1 MSSRV
6 SLLTSLVIVIIVFG
20 TVGGILLIS
29 NPFEPNS
36 VVLVGLAP
44 GRGDLSVTDQAWEG
58 MLEIAGDIALDIEV
72 PDEFPETIAEARVL
86 LEGYAATGRYELII
100 VLGGDL
106 VPTLEEVADA
116 FPAQRF
122 ALVGGHAIG
131 DNIVSATFAIEEA
144 AFLGGVLAAF
154 LAADDEDRKNIGIIQ
169 AFDDD
174 PDIGAMVDG
183 FLMGVDAANSTFNLD
198 VSLIG
203 IWTIGSFNNS
213 EAANTLVTS
222 AFLGYHASIL
232 FTPVRASMPG
242 VRLGMEA
249 ANNTLFDD
257 DRMPLVIAADMN
269 LDYLG
274 LPNPEIAFGR
284 SWIATSVI
292 SRSDFAIYDFINL
305 TLWDEFPGGI
315 HFHYGLDP
323 SDYGLETAYVNIT
336 DIEFSNT
343 YIMGEWVNTTKDYQA
358 AIING
363 TITFP

>member
-1 MSSRV
+1 MTSRV

-44 GRGDLSVTDQAWEG
+44 GRGDLSATDQAWEG
-58 MLEIAGDIALDIEV
+58 MLEIAGDIALDIEI
-72 PDEFPETIAEARVL
+72 PDEFPETIAEARIL
-86 LEGYAATGRYELII
+86 LDGYAAAGRYELII
-100 VLGGDL
+100 VLGRDL
-106 VPTLEEVADA
+106 VPTLEDVADDY
-116 FPAQRF
+116 PTQRF
-122 ALVGGHAIG
+122 AVVGGQAIG

-144 AFLGGVLAAF
+144 AFLGGALAAF
-154 LAADDEDRKNIGIIQ
+154 LAADDEDRKNIGIVQ
-169 AFDDD
+169 AFDND
-174 PDIGAMVDG
+174 PDINAMIDG
-183 FLMGVDAANSTFNLD
+183 FLMGVDVANSTYNLN
-198 VSLIG
+198 VSLID
-203 IWTIGSFNNS
+203 IWTINSYNNTALARS
-213 EAANTLVTS
+213 YVYS
-222 AFLGYHASIL
+222 AFTTHQASIL

-242 VRLGMEA
+242 VRLGMED
-249 ANNTLFDD
+249 ANVTLYWQ

-292 SRSDFAIYDFINL
+292 ARSDLVIYDFINL

-323 SDYGLETAYVNIT
+323 SDYGLETAYVNVT
-336 DIEFSNT
+336 DFEFSNT
-343 YIMGEWVNTTKDYQA
+343 YIMGSWVNTTKDYQA

>member
-72 PDEFPETIAEARVL
+72 PDEFPETVAEARIL

-100 VLGGDL
+100 VLGRDL
-106 VPTLEEVADA
+106 VPTLEEVADD

-122 ALVGGHAIG
+122 ALVGGQSDS

-183 FLMGVDAANSTFNLD
+183 FLMGVDAANSTFDLN
-198 VSLIG
+198 VSLID
-203 IWTIGSFNNS
+203 IWTVGSYNNS
-213 EAANTLVTS
+213 EVASTLVTS
-222 AFLGYHASIL
+222 AFLVYHASIL
-232 FTPVRASMPG
+232 FTPVRASMRG

-249 ANNTLFDD
+249 FNTTFFWQ
-257 DRMPLVIAADMN
+257 RMPLVIAADMN

-274 LPNPEIAFGR
+274 LPNPEITFGR

-292 SRSDFAIYDFINL
+292 TRSDLVIYDFINS
-305 TLWDEFPGGI
+305 TLWDEFPGGV

-323 SDYGLETAYVNIT
+323 SDYGLETAYVNVT
-336 DIEFSNT
+336 DFEFSNT
-343 YIMGEWVNTTKDYQA
+343 YIMGSWVNTTKDYQA

>member
-58 MLEIAGDIALDIEV
+58 MREIAHDIALDIQI
-72 PDEFPETIAEARVL
+72 PDEFPETPAEARIL
-86 LEGYAATGRYELII
+86 LMGYATTGRYELII
-100 VLGGDL
+100 VLGGGL
-106 VPTLEEVADA
+106 VSTLEDVADD
-116 FPAQRF
+116 FPNQRF
-122 ALVGGHAIG
+122 ALVGGQSDA

-154 LAADDEDRKNIGIIQ
+154 LAAEDEDRKNIGIVQ

-174 PDIGAMVDG
+174 PHIDAMVDG
-183 FLMGVDAANSTFNLD
+183 FLMGVDVANSTFDLN

-203 IWTIGSFNNS
+203 TWTIHSSNDS
-213 EAANTLVTS
+213 VTANILVTS
-222 AFLGYHASIL
+222 AFLAYDASIL
-232 FTPVRASMPG
+232 FTPVRASMRG

-249 ANNTLFDD
+249 ANNTLFYE

-284 SWIATSVI
+284 SWIATSI
-292 SRSDFAIYDFINL
+292 LSRSDFVIYDFINM
-305 TLWDEFPGGI
+305 TLWDEFAGGT
-315 HFHYGLDP
+315 HFHYGLDT
-323 SDYGLETAYVNIT
+323 SHYGLETAYVNVT
-336 DIEFSNT
+336 DFEFSNT

>member
-29 NPFEPNS
+29 SPFEPNS

-44 GRGDLSVTDQAWEG
+44 GRGDLSLTDQAWEG

-72 PDEFPETIAEARVL
+72 PDEFPENITAAHDL

-100 VLGGDL
+100 VLGRGL
-106 VPTLEEVADA
+106 VPTLEEVAED
-116 FPAQRF
+116 FPDQRF
-122 ALVGGHAIG
+122 ALVGGQSHA

-154 LAADDEDRKNIGIIQ
+154 LAADDEDRKNIGIVQ
-169 AFDDD
+169 AFDND
-174 PDIGAMVDG
+174 PDISAMVDG
-183 FLMGVDAANSTFNLD
+183 FLMGVDVANSTFGLN
-198 VSLIG
+198 VSLID
-203 IWTIGSFNNS
+203 IWTINSNNNS
-213 EAANTLVTS
+213 ALVRSRVYS
-222 AFLGYHASIL
+222 AFTTHQASIL

-242 VRLGMEA
+242 VRLGMED
-249 ANNTLFDD
+249 ANITLYWQ

-274 LPNPEIAFGR
+274 LPNPEITFGR
-284 SWIATSVI
+284 SWIATSVMT
-292 SRSDFAIYDFINL
+292 RNDLVIYDFINM
-305 TLWDEFPGGI
+305 TLWDEFPGGV

-323 SDYGLETAYVNIT
+323 SEYGLETAYVNVT
-336 DIEFSNT
+336 DWEFSNT
-343 YIMGEWVNTTKDYQA
+343 YISGAWVNTTKDYQA